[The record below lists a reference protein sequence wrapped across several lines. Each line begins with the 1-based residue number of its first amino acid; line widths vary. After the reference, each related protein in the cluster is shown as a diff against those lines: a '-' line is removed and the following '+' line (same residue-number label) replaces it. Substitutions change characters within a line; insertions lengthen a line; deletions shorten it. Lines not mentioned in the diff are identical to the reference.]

1 MYDVAVMK
9 KAVGH
14 KFDAAVDL
22 WSLAVT
28 IYQVAT
34 GQLPFQP
41 FGGRKNRT
49 TMYVHLFNIYS
60 HISLNNIFDLC
71 VCVCVSCRPIKV
83 VEAPYFTSAM
93 ACLGKDSLTGPN
105 PI

>member
-49 TMYVHLFNIYS
+49 TMYVHLFNI
-60 HISLNNIFDLC
+60 LTIFLTC
-71 VCVCVSCRPIKV
+71 VRVSPV
-83 VEAPYFTSAM
+83 DP
-93 ACLGKDSLTGPN
+93 LGL
-105 PI
+105 